1 EKTSQPLFVQYA
13 LVSSHAPFNDI
24 PRYIDDWSTLGDG
37 SILNDAGRDAYNTSW
52 SNPEQINEGYAA
64 AITYELHVME
74 GYLTN
79 FIKDD
84 SLVIFV
90 GDHQPHQQVTGPT
103 NLTWSVPIHVM
114 SRNPALIA
122 PFLRRG
128 YTPGMIPEQP
138 LPHVGMERFMEEFLA
153 DFSSEPLA
161 VDPGIWPPVQERLD
175 AAAAQRAEHQL
186 R

>member
-1 EKTSQPLFVQYA
+1 
-13 LVSSHAPFNDI
+13 
-24 PRYIDDWSTLGDG
+24 
-37 SILNDAGRDAYNTSW
+37 
-52 SNPEQINEGYAA
+52 
-64 AITYELHVME
+64 ME